1 MSRAALEAL
10 VKRQIDALNQHDLA
24 ALAQQYAPDAI
35 VESPMF
41 ANLRGRQAIEESNR
55 TFLTSFPDVEFA
67 LDTVVIDP
75 PRLAVFVKFK
85 ATHVGEFFGLPGT
98 NKHIQVPMARFVA
111 TEAGPITH
119 ERRIYD
125 FTGLLVQVGVLRAKP
140 VG

>member
-10 VKRQIDALNQHDLA
+10 VKRQVDAFNRHNPV
-24 ALAQQYAPDAI
+24 ALAEQHAPTSV

-41 ANLRGRQAIEESNR
+41 ATLHGRKAIEEAYR
-55 TFLTSFPDVEFA
+55 TFLTSFPDAEIAIDTIVVEA
-67 LDTVVIDP
+67 
-75 PRLAVFVKFK
+75 PRVAIFHKIK
-85 ATHVGEFFGLPGT
+85 ATHAGEFYGLPPT
-98 NKHIQVPMARFVA
+98 NKHIQVPMARLLT
-111 TEAGPITH
+111 TEDGLIAH